1 MKKILCF
8 IAATVLVSLVGCE
21 DKSQDKS
28 QKAETSLPSRPGKI
42 TVTAGTK
49 TTDVSKEDKFRTFDV
64 RGESIIKY
72 APEGAEI
79 TPEVKNVQVNVAVRN
94 TPYGH
99 IQARLLSQRLS
110 KEFIVACSA
119 CHDDYANGVIGP
131 SLIDKNEKEVLDM
144 MVKYNQDPNAN
155 VLMITLV
162 ERMTDKEKAF
172 IAKDIAR
179 FNYEYHH
186 SASDPKKSDDQFK
199 SNYVRE

>member
-1 MKKILCF
+1 MKIITTRGEQKNEKDTLFHCRHRSG
-8 IAATVLVSLVGCE
+8 SLVGCE

-131 SLIDKNEKEVLDM
+131 SLIDKTRK
-144 MVKYNQDPNAN
+144 
-155 VLMITLV
+155 
-162 ERMTDKEKAF
+162 
-172 IAKDIAR
+172 R
-179 FNYEYHH
+179 FWT
-186 SASDPKKSDDQFK
+186 
-199 SNYVRE
+199 